1 MDYVLAAIVGWCG
14 TGWPIRFP
22 HIGGGTGGFDPDF
35 PWPPNCWACGKLWG
49 SLAAILTVAALGSH
63 FANEGLLATVTL
75 SFFGGSF
82 GSSLVSGLGRMVTR
96 SK

>member
-14 TGWPIRFP
+14 FGWPIRFP
-22 HIGGGTGGFDPDF
+22 RVSGGIGDGIGPD
-35 PWPPNCWACGKLWG
+35 WPDNCPPCGQFLG
-49 SLAAILTVAALGSH
+49 ALAGILTVIILGSH
-63 FANEGLLATVTL
+63 FADAGMLGTVTL
-75 SFFGGSF
+75 AFFGGSF